1 MSSAFLARDHG
12 FNQDN
17 KTLGLF
23 SEDGTPIR
31 RGFEYHL
38 AGVEPAPVS
47 LSKDQLP
54 WYIAQL
60 MQGKLVEI
68 NRLEDLQQA
77 LPLAGQRPGAAKCG
91 RTRHDCEQRQNP
103 EGART
108 PDG

>member
-1 MSSAFLARDHG
+1 MWVEIQSALRQILEF
-12 FNQDN
+12 FNVDRT
-17 KTLGLF
+17 TLGLF
-23 SEDGTPIR
+23 SKDGTQLR

-38 AGVEPAPVS
+38 AGVEPEPVS

-60 MQGKLVEI
+60 MQGKLVVI

-91 RTRHDCEQRQNP
+91 RTRHDSQ
-103 EGART
+103 
-108 PDG
+108 